1 MMSPRPDWRLS
12 GLQGQRAQGT
22 AACAGSRN
30 ANAWLTL
37 ERSWRSFV
45 WQHSTKERI
54 MRIIIAAAALAALA
68 ACGQTT
74 KTTAP
79 PETTTTEVTTPA
91 PPAVVVI
98 TEADARSRLETDG
111 YTNVTGLVQNPNGSW
126 SATGTRNGQTTQVTI
141 GENGVSAVTT
151 TTTP

>member
-1 MMSPRPDWRLS
+1 
-12 GLQGQRAQGT
+12 
-22 AACAGSRN
+22 
-30 ANAWLTL
+30 
-37 ERSWRSFV
+37 
-45 WQHSTKERI
+45 